1 LILCETSLA
10 GKSLIIY
17 SNCMEAKLKHRKA
30 CAKLRLVMENGSPA
44 SNQDVRI
51 TQKRHQFLFGCGGFE
66 AIELAGGKHDGT
78 AHDEKTAAH
87 FQEKLNKLFR
97 INNYATLPFYL
108 GRYEPEEG
116 KPDEKRTMA
125 GARWFRERNIVTK
138 GHPLC
143 WHTVCAPWLMNY
155 SNAEILKK
163 ITARIERDV
172 TAFAGVIDIWD
183 VINEVVIMPIF
194 DKYDNAVTRICKEYG
209 QVRLVKEVFQAARRA
224 NPNAVLILNDFDTS
238 KDYEILID
246 KCLQA
251 GIPIDV
257 IGIQSHQHQGY
268 WGAEKVN
275 DVLTRFARFGLPL
288 HFTENTIISGEI
300 MPPHIV
306 DLNDWQVE
314 EWPTTP
320 EGEERQAREVT
331 EMYEILFAHPQVQ
344 AITNWSGGDN
354 AWLHAPAGFLR
365 TDNSEK
371 PVYKALRDKI
381 ENEWRT
387 EVTAHSDANGY
398 VNLEGFKG
406 AYEVSCAEKTA
417 KFELD
422 GKKDSI
428 EATFGK

>member
-1 LILCETSLA
+1 
-10 GKSLIIY
+10 
-17 SNCMEAKLKHRKA
+17 MEAKLKHRKA

-163 ITARIERDV
+163 VTARIERDV

-209 QVRLVKEVFQAARRA
+209 QVQLVREVFQAARRA

-406 AYEVSCAEKTA
+406 AYEVSCAGKTA